1 MNDANRLYESD
12 EGEGEFYGFGGGRL
26 GGLGEGV
33 TVDII
38 NNERNAENENA
49 GNEVQSDGSE
59 EETDDEEELAER
71 GNQGELALVRSL
83 PPVPPFEPYKHPKP
97 SHKRILNLPHRF
109 SGQPDA
115 AGVDNPDNQS
125 SRSPLD
131 FFMLLFDQGQ
141 FENLALNTNAYAR
154 MKEAGRN
161 GSRRWYPTQA
171 GEIMIF
177 VGLIIYMGLYHSS
190 AIPDYWRK
198 DGLAPLHR

>member
-1 MNDANRLYESD
+1 MCPNLTYHD
-12 EGEGEFYGFGGGRL
+12 
-26 GGLGEGV
+26 GV
-33 TVDII
+33 TPSVH
-38 NNERNAENENA
+38 
-49 GNEVQSDGSE
+49 SDRSE

-71 GNQGELALVRSL
+71 GNQGELALVPSL

-97 SHKRILNLPHRF
+97 SHKRILNLPHGF

-115 AGVDNPDNQS
+115 DGVDNPDNQS
-125 SRSPLD
+125 PRSPLD
-131 FFMLLFDQGQ
+131 FFMLLLDQGQ

-154 MKEAGRN
+154 MKEAERN